1 MTQFVPLHLHTEYS
15 IVDSLITTDDLFS
28 NLKKQGVQ
36 ACAITDVCNVF
47 GVVKF
52 YSAAIKH
59 NIKPI
64 IGVEILLCHS
74 EAKIHSKLVLL
85 CQNQTGYLNLLA
97 LISKAYREGERK
109 NNTPVVNYDW
119 LTPESILGLIALS
132 AAQEGD
138 IGQALISE
146 NKDLAKKQLQYW
158 MDLFPENRFYIELQ
172 RTHHPLQETYNHLAL
187 ELAGQYH
194 IPVVATNNTRFIFKE
209 DFEAHDAR
217 VCIHDSCLLSAKDR
231 PKKYTEEQYLKTP
244 TEMIELFYDI
254 PEAVQNTVELA
265 KRCTVELSL
274 GKVFFPNFPV
284 PDNFNTDSYLGYLAS
299 QGLVKR
305 FEYYLSQ
312 KQASRK
318 DYEARLDLE
327 VKVIT
332 DMGFSGYF
340 LIVAD
345 FISWAK
351 ANNIPVGPGRGSGAG
366 SLVAYA
372 LGITDIDPLE
382 YDLLFERFLNPE
394 RVSMPDFDIDFCMVN
409 RDRVIEY
416 VAQKYGRES
425 VSQIST
431 FGTMAARAVLRDCGR
446 VLGLGY
452 GFVDKIAKLI
462 PMEIGMTLKKALEQE
477 PLLADMICEEEV
489 DTLIKLAIKLEG
501 LTRNVGKHAGG
512 VVIAPSKLT
521 DFTALYCEDGSNQ
534 IVAQYDKDDI
544 ESIGLIKFD
553 FLGLKTLTIIDL
565 TLQYIKTMHPDNNLD
580 ISLIPLNDFKTYALL
595 KKCQTTAVFQ
605 LESRGM
611 KDLIARLKPDQF
623 EEIIAL
629 VALFRPG
636 PLQSGMVDD
645 FINRKHGRAE
655 VEYFHPKIA
664 PILKPTYG
672 VILYQEQVMQI
683 AQDLA
688 GYTLGSADLL
698 RRAMGKK
705 KPEEMAQQREIFTKG
720 AVERGVDPD
729 MATHIFDIM
738 EKFSGYGFNKSHSA
752 AYALVSYQTAWLKT
766 HFPAPFMAAVLT
778 ADMSHTEKMVIML
791 EEAKKMGLEV
801 LSPNIYESQYAF
813 SCISDKTILYGLG
826 AIKGIGEGAILEIIE
841 KRQKYLKFDNLFDFC
856 SKIDPH
862 KVNRRV
868 LEALIFSG
876 AFDCLNQDRSVMAY
890 YLDEALKYSQ
900 QESIRKIQKQQDLFG
915 TESTVALSP
924 SQTYSDKNILKW
936 EEAKR
941 LKLEKQTL
949 GYCLSGHFYHAYQA
963 ELSQYISCKN
973 NEISTKVPTAQASNQ
988 NANQYRHKSTTKL
1001 VIAGIVSGVRT
1012 MLTKKGD
1019 RMAFVTLDDET
1030 EKTEV
1035 VIFSD
1040 LYQKTREYL
1049 IEDKLL
1055 VCACEVKIDSQ
1066 NNQLRIRAQ
1075 EIYDFDEARNH
1086 YAKQL
1091 ELYINNIEGQPGFN
1105 FQVNFDEFKTML
1117 NAQKKGNVSIVIYY
1131 NNNQIKTQVRLS
1143 ADWAIFPSEEFL
1155 QKLTVLIGKANIK
1168 LVF

>member
-1 MTQFVPLHLHTEYS
+1 MTGFVPLHLHTEYS
-15 IVDSLITTDDLFS
+15 IVDSVVTIDDLFA
-28 NLKKQGVQ
+28 NLKKQGVKS
-36 ACAITDVCNVF
+36 CAITDVCNVF

-52 YSAAIKH
+52 YSAALK
-59 NIKPI
+59 NKIKPI
-64 IGVEILLCHS
+64 IGTEILLTCP
-74 EAKIHSKLVLL
+74 EAKTYPKLVLL
-85 CQNQTGYLNLLA
+85 CKNQTGYLSLLA
-97 LISKAYREGERK
+97 LISKAYREGKRIG
-109 NNTPVVNYDW
+109 NTPLVNYDW
-119 LTPESILGLIALS
+119 LTPDSTAGLIALS
-132 AAQEGD
+132 AAHEGD
-138 IGQALISE
+138 IGQALLLE
-146 NKDLAKKQLQYW
+146 NVDLAQAHLKNWLS
-158 MDLFPENRFYIELQ
+158 LFSQDCFYIELQ
-172 RTHHPLQETYNHLAL
+172 RTNHIQQEHYNHAALQLAS
-187 ELAGQYH
+187 QFNV
-194 IPVVATNNTRFIFKE
+194 PVIATNNTRFIFKT
-209 DFEAHDAR
+209 DFDAHEAR

-231 PKKYTEEQYLKTP
+231 PKKYTEEQYLKSP
-244 TEMIELFYDI
+244 IEMAELFHDI
-254 PEAVQNTVELA
+254 PEALQNTVELA

-284 PDNFNTDSYLGYLAS
+284 PDNFNTDSYLEYLANV
-299 QGLVKR
+299 GLVKR
-305 FEYYLSQ
+305 FDHYLAN
-312 KQASRK
+312 KQDSRQI
-318 DYEARLDLE
+318 YQARLDLE

-332 DMGFSGYF
+332 SMGFSGYF

-351 ANNIPVGPGRGSGAG
+351 ENNIPVGPGRGSGAG

-416 VAQKYGRES
+416 VAQKYGREA

-462 PMEIGMTLKKALEQE
+462 PMEIGMTLEKALEQE
-477 PLLADMICEEEV
+477 PLLADMTCEEEV
-489 DTLIKLAIKLEG
+489 DTLLKLALKLEG

-512 VVIAPSKLT
+512 VVIAPSHLT
-521 DFTALYCEDGSNQ
+521 DFTALYCEDGSQQ

-565 TLQYIKTMHPDNNLD
+565 ALQNIKILYPDNKLD
-580 ISLIPLNDFKTYALL
+580 MSLIPLDDVKTYSLL
-595 KKCQTTAVFQ
+595 KQCQTTAVFQ

-688 GYTLGSADLL
+688 GYTLGAADLL

-705 KPEEMAQQREIFTKG
+705 KPEEMAQQREIFTNG
-720 AVERGVDPD
+720 AVERGVAPE

-752 AYALVSYQTAWLKT
+752 AYALVSYQTAWLKA

-778 ADMSHTEKMVIML
+778 ADMSHTEKVVIML
-791 EEAKKMGLEV
+791 EEAKNMGLEV
-801 LSPNIYESQYAF
+801 LAPNIYESQYAF
-813 SCISDKTILYGLG
+813 SCVSDKTILYGLG
-826 AIKGIGEGAILEIIE
+826 AIKGVGEGAILEIIE
-841 KRQKYLKFDNLFDFC
+841 KRKQYLKFDNLFDFC

-876 AFDCLNQDRSVMAY
+876 AFDCLNQDRAVMAH

-900 QESIRKIQKQQDLFG
+900 QEAIRKNHKQHDLFG
-915 TESTVALSP
+915 TASTIALSP
-924 SQTYSDKNILKW
+924 NQVYSHKNIVRW
-936 EEAKR
+936 DDIKR
-941 LKLEKQTL
+941 LQLEKQTL

-963 ELSQYISCKN
+963 ELSQYLSCTNNQISHKLPQ
-973 NEISTKVPTAQASNQ
+973 TQPHPQ
-988 NANQYRHKSTTKL
+988 NRNKSTKL
-1001 VIAGIVSGVRT
+1001 VLGGIVTGVRT
-1012 MLTKKGD
+1012 MLTKQGE

-1030 EKTEV
+1030 AKTEMV
-1035 VIFSD
+1035 VFAD
-1040 LYQKTREYL
+1040 LYKQYRESL
-1049 IEDKLL
+1049 IEDKLI
-1055 VCACEVKIDSQ
+1055 VCQCEVKLDNQ
-1066 NNQLRIRAQ
+1066 NNQLRIRAT
-1075 EIYDFDEARNH
+1075 EIYDFYQARNQ

-1091 ELYINNIEGQPGFN
+1091 VLSINTELQPQFN
-1105 FQVNFDEFKTML
+1105 FDQLKTLLSMHER
-1117 NAQKKGNVSIVIYY
+1117 GNLSILIHYQTA
-1131 NNNQIKTQVRLS
+1131 QIKTQLRLS
-1143 ADWAIFPSEEFL
+1143 SEWNIYPSENLL
-1155 QKLTVLIGKANIK
+1155 QILSTLLGKNNIK

>member
-1 MTQFVPLHLHTEYS
+1 MTGFVPLHLHTEYS
-15 IVDSLITTDDLFS
+15 IIDSLITIDDLIL
-28 NLKKQGVQ
+28 NLKKHDIK
-36 ACAITDVCNVF
+36 ACAITDICNVF

-52 YSAAIKH
+52 YSAAIK
-59 NIKPI
+59 NKIKPI
-64 IGVEILLCHS
+64 IGTEILLYTPD
-74 EAKIHSKLVLL
+74 KKDYPKLVLL
-85 CQNQTGYLNLLA
+85 CQNKTGYLNLLA
-97 LISKAYREGERK
+97 LISKAYREGRRTD
-109 NNTPVVNYDW
+109 NTPIIEYDW
-119 LTPESILGLIALS
+119 LNHHSIQGLIALS

-138 IGQALISE
+138 VGQALILE
-146 NKDLAKKQLQYW
+146 NMPLAKSHLEFW
-158 MDLFPENRFYIELQ
+158 LNLFSEDRFYIELQ
-172 RTHHPLQETYNHLAL
+172 RTNHFQQERYNHLAL
-187 ELAGQYH
+187 ALAKEFN
-194 IPVVATNNTRFIFKE
+194 IPVIATNNSRFIAKD
-209 DFEAHDAR
+209 DFDAHDAR
-217 VCIHDSCLLSAKDR
+217 VCIHDSCLLSAKGR
-231 PKKYTEEQYLKTP
+231 PKKYTEEQYLRSP
-244 TEMIELFYDI
+244 AEMSELFHDI
-254 PEAVQNTVELA
+254 PEALQNTVELA
-265 KRCTVELSL
+265 KRCTIELSL
-274 GKVFFPNFPV
+274 GKVFFPEFTV
-284 PDNFNTDSYLGYLAS
+284 PENFNTDSYLGYLAN
-299 QGLVKR
+299 QGLIKR
-305 FEYYLSQ
+305 FERYLSKKEDARAIYQ
-312 KQASRK
+312 S
-318 DYEARLDLE
+318 RLDLE

-332 DMGFSGYF
+332 EMGFTGYF

-345 FISWAK
+345 FISWARQ
-351 ANNIPVGPGRGSGAG
+351 NNIPVGPGRGSGAG

-394 RVSMPDFDIDFCMVN
+394 RVSMPDFDIDFCMIN

-416 VAQKYGRES
+416 VAQKYGREA

-431 FGTMAARAVLRDCGR
+431 FGTMAARAVVRDCGR

-462 PMEIGMTLKKALEQE
+462 PMEIGMTLEKALEQE
-477 PLLADMICEEEV
+477 PLLADMTSEEEV
-489 DTLIKLAIKLEG
+489 DTLIKLALKLEG

-521 DFTALYCEDGSNQ
+521 DFTALYCEDGSQQ

-565 TLQYIKTMHPDNNLD
+565 ALQNIRSRYPDIQLD
-580 ISLIPLNDFKTYALL
+580 MSLIPLNDAKTYALL
-595 KKCQTTAVFQ
+595 KQCQTTAVFQ

-655 VEYFHPKIA
+655 VEYFHPKIE

-705 KPEEMAQQREIFTKG
+705 KPEEMAMQREIFTTG
-720 AVERGVDPD
+720 AVERGVESA

-752 AYALVSYQTAWLKT
+752 AYALVSYQTAWLKA

-778 ADMSHTEKMVIML
+778 ADMSHTEKVVIML
-791 EEAKKMGLEV
+791 EEAKNMGLDV
-801 LSPNIYESQYAF
+801 LPPNIYESQYAF
-813 SCISDKTILYGLG
+813 TCISDKQILYGLG
-826 AIKGIGEGAILEIIE
+826 AIKGVGENAIIEIIE
-841 KRQKYLKFDNLFDFC
+841 KRKKYLKFDNFFDFC

-876 AFDCLNQDRSVMAY
+876 AFDCLNQERSVMAH

-900 QESIRKIQKQQDLFG
+900 QESARKTHKQQDLFG
-915 TESTVALSP
+915 ISSTVALSP
-924 SQTYSDKNILKW
+924 FQVYSDKNIEKW
-936 EEAKR
+936 DEFKR
-941 LKLEKQTL
+941 LQLEKQTL
-949 GYCLSGHFYHAYQA
+949 GYCLSGHFYKAYQA
-963 ELSQYISCKN
+963 ELSKYISCPN
-973 NEISTKVPTAQASNQ
+973 SQIA
-988 NANQYRHKSTTKL
+988 TKL
-1001 VIAGIVSGVRT
+1001 PHNSHQRNKSSKIVIAGIVSGIRT
-1012 MLTKKGD
+1012 MLTKQGD

-1030 EKTEV
+1030 AKTEV
-1035 VIFSD
+1035 VVFAD
-1040 LYQKTREYL
+1040 LYKQHRENL
-1049 IEDKLL
+1049 VEDKLV
-1055 VCACEVKIDSQ
+1055 VCQCEIKLDSQ

-1075 EIYDFDEARNH
+1075 EIYTLFEARNR

-1091 ELYINNIEGQPGFN
+1091 VLHINTENQSKFNFEQFKTLINSEERGSVSILIHYKTPELKTQLRLSTEWDIALSENLLQTLGVLLGINNIE
-1105 FQVNFDEFKTML
+1105 
-1117 NAQKKGNVSIVIYY
+1117 I
-1131 NNNQIKTQVRLS
+1131 
-1143 ADWAIFPSEEFL
+1143 IF
-1155 QKLTVLIGKANIK
+1155 
-1168 LVF
+1168 

>member
-1 MTQFVPLHLHTEYS
+1 MSTFVPLHLHTEYS
-15 IVDSLITTDDLFS
+15 VVDSVVTIDSLFS
-28 NLKKQGVQ
+28 NLKKQDVQ
-36 ACAITDVCNVF
+36 ACAITDVSNVF

-52 YSAAIKH
+52 YSAALKH
-59 NIKPI
+59 KIKPI
-64 IGVEILLCHS
+64 LGAEILLYVP
-74 EAKIHSKLVLL
+74 EGKLYPKLVLL
-85 CQNQTGYLNLLA
+85 CQNQAGYLNLMA
-97 LISKAYREGERK
+97 LISKAYREGKRI
-109 NNTPVVNYDW
+109 NNSPMVNYDW
-119 LTPESILGLIALS
+119 LTPASTEGLIALS
-132 AAQEGD
+132 AAQDGD
-138 IGQALISE
+138 IGLALLSE
-146 NKDLAKKQLQYW
+146 NIDLAQSHLQNW
-158 MDLFPENRFYIELQ
+158 LSLFSQDRFYIELQ
-172 RTHHPLQETYNHLAL
+172 RTNQPQQENYNHRALQLAHQL
-187 ELAGQYH
+187 NV
-194 IPVVATNNTRFIFKE
+194 PVLATNNTRFIFKE
-209 DFEAHDAR
+209 DFDAHEAR
-217 VCIHDSCLLSAKDR
+217 VCIHDACLLSAKDR
-231 PKKYTEEQYLKTP
+231 PKKYTEEQYLKSP
-244 TEMIELFYDI
+244 TEMAELFSDI
-254 PEAVQNTVELA
+254 PEALENTVELA

-274 GKVFFPNFPV
+274 GKVFFPNFIV
-284 PDNFNTDSYLGYLAS
+284 PEHFNTDSYLNHLAH
-299 QGLVKR
+299 QGLTKR
-305 FEYYLSQ
+305 FDHNLAK
-312 KQASRK
+312 KQDNR
-318 DYEARLDLE
+318 DTYQARLELE

-351 ANNIPVGPGRGSGAG
+351 QNDIPVGPGRGSGAG

-416 VAQKYGRES
+416 VAQKYGREA
-425 VSQIST
+425 VSQIAT
-431 FGTMAARAVLRDCGR
+431 FGTMAARAVVRDCGR

-462 PMEIGMTLKKALEQE
+462 PMEIGMTLGKALEQE
-477 PLLADMICEEEV
+477 PLLADMASEEEEV
-489 DTLIKLAIKLEG
+489 DTLIKLALKLEG

-521 DFTALYCEDGSNQ
+521 DFTALYCEDGSQQ

-565 TLQYIKTMHPDNNLD
+565 AIKNIRGIYPNNKLD
-580 ISLIPLNDFKTYALL
+580 ISLIPLDDAKTYHLL
-595 KKCQTTAVFQ
+595 KQCQTTAVFQ

-611 KDLIARLKPDQF
+611 KELIARLKPDQF

-688 GYTLGSADLL
+688 GYTLGAADLL

-720 AVERGVDPD
+720 AVEGGVDHD
-729 MATHIFDIM
+729 LATHIFDLM

-778 ADMSHTEKMVIML
+778 ADMSHTEKVVIML
-791 EEAKKMGLEV
+791 EEAKKMGLDV
-801 LSPNIYESQYAF
+801 LAPNIYESQYAF

-826 AIKGIGEGAILEIIE
+826 AIKGVGEGAIQEIMD
-841 KRQKYLKFDNLFDFC
+841 KRNQYKTFDNFFDFC
-856 SKIDPH
+856 AKIDPH

-876 AFDCLNQDRSVMAY
+876 ALDCLNQDRAAMAF

-900 QESIRKIQKQQDLFG
+900 QESARKNHKQQDLFG
-915 TESTVALSP
+915 SASTVALSP
-924 SQTYSDKNILKW
+924 NQVYDYTNVLKW
-936 EEAKR
+936 DDAKR
-941 LKLEKQTL
+941 LQLEKQTL
-949 GYCLSGHFYHAYQA
+949 GYCLSGHFYQTYQA
-963 ELSQYISCKN
+963 ELSNYISCSN
-973 NEISTKVPTAQASNQ
+973 NQIVNKLPQTQHRN
-988 NANQYRHKSTTKL
+988 KSVKL
-1001 VIAGIVSGVRT
+1001 VISGIVAGVRT
-1012 MLTKKGD
+1012 MLTKQGE

-1030 EKTEV
+1030 AKTEV
-1035 VIFSD
+1035 VVFAD
-1040 LYQKTREYL
+1040 LYKQFREVL
-1049 IEDKLL
+1049 IEDKLII
-1055 VCACEVKIDSQ
+1055 CECEVRLDNQ

-1075 EIYDFDEARNH
+1075 EIYDFHQARDRF
-1086 YAKQL
+1086 AKQI
-1091 ELYINNIEGQPGFN
+1091 ELYINTSNQSKFN
-1105 FQVNFDEFKTML
+1105 VEQFKTLLSTQQRGNL
-1117 NAQKKGNVSIVIYY
+1117 NIVIHY
-1131 NNNQIKTQVRLS
+1131 NTDEVKASLRFS
-1143 ADWAIFPSEEFL
+1143 PDWNIFPSDALMQILYSLFD
-1155 QKLTVLIGKANIK
+1155 KHNIK
-1168 LVF
+1168 LSF

>member
-1 MTQFVPLHLHTEYS
+1 MTDFVPLHLHTEYS
-15 IVDSLITTDDLFS
+15 IIDSVITIDDLMS
-28 NLKKQGVQ
+28 TLKKQNVQ

-52 YSAAIKH
+52 YSAALK
-59 NIKPI
+59 NKIKPI
-64 IGVEILLCHS
+64 IGAEILLYS
-74 EAKIHSKLVLL
+74 SDTKNYPKLVLL

-97 LISKAYREGERK
+97 IISKAYREGKRID
-109 NNTPVVNYDW
+109 NTPIVNYNW
-119 LTPESILGLIALS
+119 LTPESTLGLIALS
-132 AAQEGD
+132 GAQEGD
-138 IGQALISE
+138 IGQALIIE
-146 NKDLAKKQLQYW
+146 NTDLAQTSLQNW
-158 MDLFPENRFYIELQ
+158 LKLFPDNRFYIEIQ
-172 RTHHPLQETYNHLAL
+172 RTNHPNQENYNHHALTLAS
-187 ELAGQYH
+187 QFN
-194 IPVVATNNTRFIFKE
+194 IPVVATNNARFVYRD
-209 DFEAHDAR
+209 DFDAHDAR
-217 VCIHDSCLLSAKDR
+217 VCIHDGCLLSAKDR
-231 PKKYTEEQYLKTP
+231 QKKYTEEQYLKSP
-244 TEMIELFYDI
+244 AEMAELFQDI
-254 PEAVQNTVELA
+254 PEALANTLELA
-265 KRCTVELSL
+265 KRCNVELSL

-284 PDNFNTDSYLGYLAS
+284 PEKFNTDSYLGHLAN

-305 FEYYLSQ
+305 FEYYLAK
-312 KQASRK
+312 KQESREL
-318 DYEARLDLE
+318 YQARLDLE

-332 DMGFSGYF
+332 GMGFSGYF

-351 ANNIPVGPGRGSGAG
+351 QNNIPVGPGRGSGAG

-372 LGITDIDPLE
+372 LGITDIDPIE

-416 VAQKYGRES
+416 VAQKYGREA

-431 FGTMAARAVLRDCGR
+431 FGTMAARAVVRDCGR

-462 PMEIGMTLKKALEQE
+462 PMEIGMTLEKALEQE
-477 PLLADMICEEEV
+477 PLLADMTSEEEV
-489 DTLIKLAIKLEG
+489 DTLIKLALKLEG

-521 DFTALYCEDGSNQ
+521 DFTALYCEDGSDQ

-565 TLQYIKTMHPDNNLD
+565 ALQNIRAIYPDNKTD
-580 ISLIPLNDFKTYALL
+580 IGLIPLDDIKTYSLL
-595 KKCQTTAVFQ
+595 KHCQTTAVFQ

-688 GYTLGSADLL
+688 GYTLGAADLL

-720 AVERGVDPD
+720 AVERGVEPD

-752 AYALVSYQTAWLKT
+752 AYALVSYQTAWLKA

-778 ADMSHTEKMVIML
+778 ADMSNTDKVVIML
-791 EEAKKMGLEV
+791 EEAKHMGLDV
-801 LSPNIYESQYAF
+801 LAPNIYESEYAF
-813 SCISDKTILYGLG
+813 TCVSDKKILYGLG
-826 AIKGIGEGAILEIIE
+826 AIKGVGEGAILEIIE
-841 KRQKYLKFDNLFDFC
+841 KRKQYLQFDNLFDFC

-876 AFDCLNQDRSVMAY
+876 AFDCLNQDRAVMSH
-890 YLDEALKYSQ
+890 YLEEALKYSQ
-900 QESIRKIQKQQDLFG
+900 QESARKIQKQPDLFG
-915 TESTVALSP
+915 TASTVALSP
-924 SQTYSDKNILKW
+924 NQVYSDKNILKW
-936 EEAKR
+936 DDAKR
-941 LKLEKQTL
+941 LQLEKQTL
-949 GYCLSGHFYHAYQA
+949 GYCLSGHFYKAYQA
-963 ELSQYISCKN
+963 ELSQFISCPN
-973 NEISTKVPTAQASNQ
+973 NQIANKLSHSPNQRNKSVKLTIS
-988 NANQYRHKSTTKL
+988 
-1001 VIAGIVSGVRT
+1001 GIVAGVRT

-1030 EKTEV
+1030 AKTEV
-1035 VIFSD
+1035 VVFAD
-1040 LYQKTREYL
+1040 LYKQFREL
-1049 IEDKLL
+1049 LTEDKLII
-1055 VCACEVKIDSQ
+1055 CQIEVKLDPQ

-1075 EIYDFDEARNH
+1075 EIFDYHQARNH

-1091 ELYINNIEGQPGFN
+1091 ELSINTQNQTSFN
-1105 FQVNFDEFKTML
+1105 FEQFKLLLST
-1117 NAQKKGNVSIVIYY
+1117 QERGNVPILIRYETPDL
-1131 NNNQIKTQVRLS
+1131 KTQLRLS
-1143 ADWAIFPSEEFL
+1143 PDWSVSPSESL
-1155 QKLTVLIGKANIK
+1155 MQMLATLLGKHNIK
-1168 LVF
+1168 LCY

>member
-1 MTQFVPLHLHTEYS
+1 MSTFVPLHLHTEYS
-15 IVDSLITTDDLFS
+15 VVDSVVTIDSLFS
-28 NLKKQGVQ
+28 NLKKQNVQ

-52 YSAAIKH
+52 YSAALKH
-59 NIKPI
+59 KIKPI
-64 IGVEILLCHS
+64 IGAEILLYVPD
-74 EAKIHSKLVLL
+74 AKNYPKLILL
-85 CQNQTGYLNLLA
+85 CQNQAGYLNLMA
-97 LISKAYREGERK
+97 LISKAYREGKRI
-109 NNTPVVNYDW
+109 NNSPMVNYDW
-119 LTPESILGLIALS
+119 LTPTSTEGLIALS

-138 IGQALISE
+138 IGLALLSE
-146 NKDLAKKQLQYW
+146 NTDLAQSHLQNW
-158 MDLFPENRFYIELQ
+158 LALFSQDRFYIEIQ
-172 RTHHPLQETYNHLAL
+172 RTNHPHQENYNHRVLQLAH
-187 ELAGQYH
+187 QFN

-209 DFEAHDAR
+209 DFDAHEAR
-217 VCIHDSCLLSAKDR
+217 VCIHDACLLSAKDR
-231 PKKYTEEQYLKTP
+231 PKKYTEEQYLKSP
-244 TEMIELFYDI
+244 TEMAELFSDI
-254 PEAVQNTVELA
+254 PEALENTVELA

-274 GKVFFPNFPV
+274 GKVCFPNFIV
-284 PDNFNTDSYLGYLAS
+284 PETYNTDSYLNHLANI
-299 QGLVKR
+299 GLTKR
-305 FEYYLSQ
+305 FEHNLVQ
-312 KQASRK
+312 KQDSR
-318 DYEARLDLE
+318 DIYQARLDLE

-351 ANNIPVGPGRGSGAG
+351 QHDIPVGPGRGSGAG

-382 YDLLFERFLNPE
+382 YELLFERFLNPE

-416 VAQKYGRES
+416 VAQKYGREA
-425 VSQIST
+425 VSQIAT
-431 FGTMAARAVLRDCGR
+431 FGTMAARAVVRDCGR

-462 PMEIGMTLKKALEQE
+462 PMEIGMTLGKALEQE
-477 PLLADMICEEEV
+477 PLLADMASEEEEV
-489 DTLIKLAIKLEG
+489 DTLIKLALKLEG
-501 LTRNVGKHAGG
+501 LTRNIGKHAGG

-521 DFTALYCEDGSNQ
+521 DFTALYCEDGSQQ

-553 FLGLKTLTIIDL
+553 FLGLKTLTIIDFAI
-565 TLQYIKTMHPDNNLD
+565 QNIRGIYPENKLD
-580 ISLIPLNDFKTYALL
+580 ISLIPLDDAKTYHLL
-595 KKCQTTAVFQ
+595 KQCQTTAVFQ

-611 KDLIARLKPDQF
+611 KELIARLKPDQF

-688 GYTLGSADLL
+688 GYTLGAADLL

-720 AVERGVDPD
+720 AVERGVDQD
-729 MATHIFDIM
+729 LATHIFDLM

-752 AYALVSYQTAWLKT
+752 AYALVSYQTAWLKA

-778 ADMSHTEKMVIML
+778 ADMSHTEKVVIML

-801 LSPNIYESQYAF
+801 LAPNIYESQYVF

-826 AIKGIGEGAILEIIE
+826 AIKGVGEGAIQEIID
-841 KRQKYLKFDNLFDFC
+841 KRHQYKTFDNFFDFC
-856 SKIDPH
+856 AKIDPH

-876 AFDCLNQDRSVMAY
+876 ALDCLNQDRAAMAH

-900 QESIRKIQKQQDLFG
+900 QESARKSHKQQDLFG
-915 TESTVALSP
+915 STTEIALSP
-924 SQTYSDKNILKW
+924 NQVYDYTNVLKW
-936 EEAKR
+936 DDAKR
-941 LKLEKQTL
+941 LQLEKQTL
-949 GYCLSGHFYHAYQA
+949 GHCLSGHFYQTYQA
-963 ELSQYISCKN
+963 ELSNYISCSN
-973 NEISTKVPTAQASNQ
+973 NQI
-988 NANQYRHKSTTKL
+988 ANKLPQTQQRNKSAKL
-1001 VIAGIVSGVRT
+1001 VIAGIVSGIRT
-1012 MLTKKGD
+1012 MLTKQGD

-1030 EKTEV
+1030 AKTEV
-1035 VIFSD
+1035 VVFAD
-1040 LYQKTREYL
+1040 LYKQFREVL
-1049 IEDKLL
+1049 IEDKLI
-1055 VCACEVKIDSQ
+1055 VCECEIRLDHQ
-1066 NNQLRIRAQ
+1066 NNQLRIRAH
-1075 EIYDFDEARNH
+1075 EIYDFHQARDRF
-1086 YAKQL
+1086 AKKI
-1091 ELYINNIEGQPGFN
+1091 EICINP
-1105 FQVNFDEFKTML
+1105 
-1117 NAQKKGNVSIVIYY
+1117 
-1131 NNNQIKTQVRLS
+1131 NNQSKFNVEQFKMLLNTQQRGNLMVIIHYQTESVKASLKL
-1143 ADWAIFPSEEFL
+1143 APDWNIFPSDELMQTLCSLFDKNNV
-1155 QKLTVLIGKANIK
+1155 KLS
-1168 LVF
+1168 F

>member
-1 MTQFVPLHLHTEYS
+1 MTGFVPFHLHTEYS
-15 IVDSLITTDDLFS
+15 IVDSVVTIDDLFL

-52 YSAAIKH
+52 YSAALK
-59 NIKPI
+59 NKIKPI
-64 IGVEILLCHS
+64 IGAEILLYS
-74 EAKIHSKLVLL
+74 IETKIYPKLVLV
-85 CQNQTGYLNLLA
+85 CKNQTGYLNLLA
-97 LISKAYREGERK
+97 IISKAYREGKRID
-109 NNTPVVNYDW
+109 NTPLVHYDW
-119 LTPESILGLIALS
+119 LTPESTAGLIALS
-132 AAQEGD
+132 AAHEGD
-138 IGQALISE
+138 IGQALILE
-146 NKDLAKKQLQYW
+146 NADLAQAHLQNW
-158 MDLFPENRFYIELQ
+158 LSLFSQDCFYIELQ
-172 RTHHPLQETYNHLAL
+172 RTNHFQQENYNHRALKLAS
-187 ELAGQYH
+187 QFNV
-194 IPVVATNNTRFIFKE
+194 PVIATNNTRFISKT
-209 DFEAHDAR
+209 DFDAHEAR

-231 PKKYTEEQYLKTP
+231 PKKYTEEQYLKSP
-244 TEMIELFYDI
+244 DEMAELFHDI
-254 PEAVQNTVELA
+254 PEALQNTVELA

-284 PDNFNTDSYLGYLAS
+284 PDNFNTDTYLDHLAN
-299 QGLVKR
+299 QGLTKR
-305 FEYYLSQ
+305 FEHYLAK
-312 KQASRK
+312 KQDSREI
-318 DYEARLDLE
+318 YQARLDLE

-332 DMGFSGYF
+332 SMGFSGYF

-345 FISWAK
+345 FISWARD
-351 ANNIPVGPGRGSGAG
+351 NNIPVGPGRGSGAG

-416 VAQKYGRES
+416 VAQKYGREA

-462 PMEIGMTLKKALEQE
+462 PMEIGMTLEKALEQE
-477 PLLADMICEEEV
+477 PLLADMTSEEEV
-489 DTLIKLAIKLEG
+489 DTLIKLALKLEG

-512 VVIAPSKLT
+512 VVIAPSQLT
-521 DFTALYCEDGSNQ
+521 DFTALYCEDGSQQ

-565 TLQYIKTMHPDNNLD
+565 ALQNIKVLYPDNKLD
-580 ISLIPLNDFKTYALL
+580 MSLIPLDDVKTYSLL
-595 KKCQTTAVFQ
+595 KHCQTTAVFQ

-611 KDLIARLKPDQF
+611 KELIARLKPDQF

-688 GYTLGSADLL
+688 GYTLGAADLL

-720 AVERGVDPD
+720 AVERGVEPD
-729 MATHIFDIM
+729 MATHIFDLM

-752 AYALVSYQTAWLKT
+752 AYALVSYQTAWLKA

-778 ADMSHTEKMVIML
+778 ADMSHTEKVVIML

-801 LSPNIYESQYAF
+801 LAPNIYESQYAF
-813 SCISDKTILYGLG
+813 TCVSDKTILYGLG
-826 AIKGIGEGAILEIIE
+826 AIKGVGEGAILEIIE
-841 KRQKYLKFDNLFDFC
+841 KRKQYLKFDNLFDFC

-876 AFDCLNQDRSVMAY
+876 AFDCLNQDRSVMAH

-900 QESIRKIQKQQDLFG
+900 QESTRKNHKQQDLFG
-915 TESTVALSP
+915 TASTVALSP
-924 SQTYSDKNILKW
+924 NQVYTDRNILKW
-936 EEAKR
+936 DDAKR
-941 LKLEKQTL
+941 LQLEKQTL
-949 GYCLSGHFYHAYQA
+949 GYCLSGHFYQAYQA
-963 ELSQYISCKN
+963 ELSQYISCPN
-973 NEISTKVPTAQASNQ
+973 NQIS
-988 NANQYRHKSTTKL
+988 HKLPHTQHRNKSTKL
-1001 VIAGIVSGVRT
+1001 VISGIVAGIRT
-1012 MLTKKGD
+1012 MLTKQGE

-1030 EKTEV
+1030 DKTEV
-1035 VIFSD
+1035 VVFAD
-1040 LYQKTREYL
+1040 LYKQFRESL
-1049 IEDKLL
+1049 VEDKLI
-1055 VCACEVKIDSQ
+1055 VCQCEVKLDNQ

-1075 EIYDFDEARNH
+1075 EIYDFYQARNQF
-1086 YAKQL
+1086 AKNL
-1091 ELYINNIEGQPGFN
+1091 ELFIHTEKQPQFDFEQLKTLLSMQQRGNLNIIIHYQ
-1105 FQVNFDEFKTML
+1105 T
-1117 NAQKKGNVSIVIYY
+1117 A
-1131 NNNQIKTQVRLS
+1131 QIKTQLKFS
-1143 ADWAIFPSEEFL
+1143 SDWNIFPSENLL
-1155 QKLTVLIGKANIK
+1155 QMLSTLLGKNNVKLA
-1168 LVF
+1168 F